1 LKSTIT
7 NLDASARLECP
18 TITLFGLRYTTF
30 SPFETLNME
39 RRLEPLSTNDLS
51 LIRKQL
57 TIAYF
62 LIGGVSVFICF
73 VIYFM
78 FDKSALSALIGATL
92 CVGLFFFARHKIIE
106 KINPILQDNRKLIF
120 SNAEITAKDVEMEMK
135 TRTRRDSSTMYHYMI
150 YLGEE
155 KIELGQKEY
164 DLYEAGTKVNVE
176 VTNVS
181 RFFLRIGRA

>member
-1 LKSTIT
+1 
-7 NLDASARLECP
+7 
-18 TITLFGLRYTTF
+18 
-30 SPFETLNME
+30 ME
-39 RRLEPLSTNDLS
+39 RRLEPLSTDDLS

-78 FDKSALSALIGATL
+78 FDRSALSALIGATL
-92 CVGLFFFARHKIIE
+92 CVGLFFFAKNKIIE

-135 TRTRRDSSTMYHYMI
+135 ARTRTRRDSSTTYRYMI

-164 DLYEAGTKVNVE
+164 DLYEVGTMVNVE